1 MTRKEVEALFAR
13 RDEAIRRRDVEA
25 VTALYV
31 PDAVLE
37 SPTAGRPVTG
47 LKDIEAVT
55 RAWFDGFPDVTFTT
69 VSLLIDE
76 DRVAWVGEVSG
87 TDSGG
92 FMGLA
97 PTFKPFTLPMVALCT
112 VRDGGI
118 SHEKRIYDFTGML
131 MQIGVLKA
139 KPM

>member
-1 MTRKEVEALFAR
+1 MTRKQIETLFMR
-13 RDEAIRRRDVEA
+13 RDEAIRRRDIA
-25 VTALYV
+25 ALKALYTN
-31 PDAVLE
+31 DAVLE

-47 LKDIEAVT
+47 LKELEAVT

-69 VSLLIDE
+69 VSLVIDKN
-76 DRVAWVGEVSG
+76 RVVWVADVTG

-112 VRDGGI
+112 MKDGGI
-118 SHEKRIYDFTGML
+118 AHEKRIYDFTGML
-131 MQIGVLKA
+131 LQIGVLKA
-139 KPM
+139 KPI